1 MYWELSHIEFST
13 YYMYPMDRI
22 SSDLGKNMSA
32 LVCVYVW
39 IVKYDEDRWVVNY
52 ALSVSLVTSCV
63 VVFHFTIFHYL
74 NQAGGQCYCWRV

>member
-1 MYWELSHIEFST
+1 
-13 YYMYPMDRI
+13 
-22 SSDLGKNMSA
+22 MSA

-74 NQAGGQCYCWRV
+74 NHVFIHSNSNTGHLLGSNNEIW

>member
-22 SSDLGKNMSA
+22 SNDLGKNMSA

-74 NQAGGQCYCWRV
+74 NQAGGQCYCWSV